1 MTLSDHFQT
10 FTIQVKRLLPPEII
24 LRFESTFP
32 NLFQQAAMISA
43 HIYTSALFSQ
53 HTTQK

>member
-43 HIYTSALFSQ
+43 HIYRSALFSQ